1 MTTQDI
7 KFKAGGHSHALGNF
21 AAGDIARGIP
31 EALAR
36 HLVEEANAAEYL
48 QPVKAAAPTS
58 APAEAPAKRT
68 RKQRT
73 ED

>member
-36 HLVEEANAAEYL
+36 HLVEEANAADYL
-48 QPVKAAAPTS
+48 QPVKAADPTIAPVD
-58 APAEAPAKRT
+58 APAKRT
-68 RKQRT
+68 RKPKAG
-73 ED
+73 D

>member
-36 HLVEEANAAEYL
+36 HLVEEANAADYL
-48 QPVKAAAPTS
+48 QPVKAAEPS
-58 APAEAPAKRT
+58 VVPAESPAKRT

>member
-7 KFKAGGHSHALGNF
+7 KFKASGHSHALGNF

-36 HLVEEANAAEYL
+36 HLVEEANAADYL
-48 QPVKAAAPTS
+48 KPVKAQ
-58 APAEAPAKRT
+58 APAEPADEAPAKRT
-68 RKQRT
+68 RKPKS
-73 ED
+73 EA